1 MGSRIDELNALTKS
15 MGGNWEDAQLRQGT
29 PEEVLAERAAIMREA
44 MEAAP
49 RANEELYRWYNPST
63 WGYAPS
69 APAAPAPVPAPED
82 VRGQSIWDRAGEV
95 LGALNPIS
103 DANAASRGNAVGLAA
118 AALPNPHLGKA
129 GFGTQTAG
137 LEPLLGAG
145 GSTATAPSQQEA
157 LRFDLGRAQSQEPR
171 QVYNKGFFGGGSW
184 GTETPEQIATRQQE
198 GQRAF
203 TQKTGFNVP
212 QQDSYLGQQFA
223 QQTQD
228 NANAGYQSQDR
239 DYWGGGYGSS
249 DMDRTVTT
257 QSGHQANAPTA
268 QGDASI
274 QAALDGGD
282 FYGTYN
288 DQDDD
293 DGWFEPQQQ
302 SFGGGGFSGPDAVR
316 NQQAAADPGTN
327 TYASPHEQGQQQE
340 SSSDDSGGGG
350 GGK

>member
-15 MGGNWEDAQLRQGT
+15 MGGNWADAQLRQGT

-44 MEAAP
+44 MEGAP
-49 RANEELYRWYNPST
+49 QANEELYRWYNPST

-69 APAAPAPVPAPED
+69 APVAPAPVPAPED
-82 VRGQSIWDRAGEV
+82 VRGKSIWDRASDA

-103 DANAASRGNAVGLAA
+103 DANAQSRQVALGSAA
-118 AALPNPHLGKA
+118 MSLPNPHLAKA
-129 GFGTQTAG
+129 GFGTQLAG
-137 LEPLLGAG
+137 IEGALGG
-145 GSTATAPSQQEA
+145 TQGSAAVAPTQQEN
-157 LRFDLGRAQSQEPR
+157 LRFDLGRAQDTSPR

-228 NANAGYQSQDR
+228 DANAGYQSQDR

-257 QSGHQANAPTA
+257 QSGYQANAPTA

-274 QAALDGGD
+274 QAALDGSDWGG
-282 FYGTYN
+282 GTYN

-293 DGWFEPQQQ
+293 DGWFEPQQ

-350 GGK
+350 K